1 MAESCRMFSFSRY
14 SQPVF
19 QRACMLSVFHL
30 YTLAVLVCAFF
41 HFQKVFCL
49 FFVPAN
55 IACSKACPKHW
66 DWYKELDPDLRN
78 LSVKSDRERKQLI
91 EFTMVRDLIRVKCNG
106 CIKEDST
113 SSLEEMIK
121 NM

>member
-1 MAESCRMFSFSRY
+1 MCILLFSENF
-14 SQPVF
+14 
-19 QRACMLSVFHL
+19 LS
-30 YTLAVLVCAFF
+30 
-41 HFQKVFCL
+41 VFCL
-49 FFVPAN
+49 FVSEN

-66 DWYKELDPDLRN
+66 DWYKELDSDLRN
-78 LSVKSDRERKQLI
+78 LSVKSERERKQLI
-91 EFTMVRDLIRVKCNG
+91 EFTMVRDLIRVKCSG